1 MMFSKVVSCGIIGID
16 GYLIDVETDID
27 FREGTFD
34 IVGLGDT
41 AVKESRERVRSAIK
55 NSGFEFPE
63 GKITINLAPADIKKE
78 GSVLD
83 LSIALGILVAS
94 GKVSI
99 ERIGE
104 YVFVGELSLN
114 GEVKPV
120 RGTLSMAMKSLEEG
134 IKSIVVPLEN
144 AREVGVVK
152 GIEVLPIRNIKEIIN
167 HLNGVEKILPYNIE
181 IEDALINEI
190 AYDVDFS
197 DVRGQPTAKRGLEI
211 AASGGHN
218 CLLIG
223 SPGSGKT
230 MLAKRLSTILPPL
243 TFEESLEVTKIHSIA
258 GTLKPNES
266 LITNRPFRSP
276 HHTISNIALIGGGR
290 YPKPGEISLA
300 HYGVL
305 FLDEVPEFSKV
316 ALEVLRQ
323 PLEDGNI
330 SISRV
335 NGSVVYPAET
345 TLVCAANPCKCG
357 NYLND
362 KVPCTCTPKQ
372 VHQYMSK
379 LSGPL
384 LDRIDIQIEMN
395 PVKYKEL
402 NDTKQEESSSV
413 IRQRVVETRKIQL
426 ERYKKM
432 KIFSNSQLN
441 GRYLGE
447 FCKLDNDCKVLLKNA
462 FDKLN
467 LSARAYSRILKL
479 SRTLA
484 DMEKSENIRSWNIAE
499 AIQYRSLDRKK
510 NIT

>member
-1 MMFSKVVSCGIIGID
+1 MFSKVKSCGIIGID

-41 AVKESRERVRSAIK
+41 AVKEARERVRSAIK
-55 NSGFEFPE
+55 NSGFDFPE
-63 GKITINLAPADIKKE
+63 DKITINLAPANVRKE
-78 GSVLD
+78 GSILD
-83 LSIALGILVAS
+83 LPIALGILGAS
-94 GKVSI
+94 SKVKLDN
-99 ERIGE
+99 IGE
-104 YVFVGELSLN
+104 YVFVGELSLS

-120 RGTLSMAMKSLEEG
+120 KGTLSMAIQCLKDG
-134 IKSIVVPLEN
+134 IKKIVVPIDN
-144 AREVGVVK
+144 AKEVGVVK
-152 GIEVLPIRNIKEIIN
+152 GIEILPVKDIKEIIN
-167 HLNGVEKILPYNIE
+167 HLNGIEEILPYEVEVESLFN
-181 IEDALINEI
+181 EDVM
-190 AYDVDFS
+190 YDVDFA
-197 DVRGQPTAKRGLEI
+197 DVKGQGTAKRALEV

-230 MLAKRLSTILPPL
+230 MLAKRLPTILPPL

-258 GTLKPNES
+258 GTLKPNKS
-266 LITNRPFRSP
+266 LIVNRPFRSP
-276 HHTISNIALIGGGR
+276 HHTISNIALIGGGK

-305 FLDEVPEFSKV
+305 FLDEVPEFSKL

-335 NGSVVYPAET
+335 NGSVVYPAKA
-345 TLVCAANPCKCG
+345 TLICAANPCKCG
-357 NYLND
+357 NYLDD
-362 KVPCTCTPKQ
+362 KVPCTCTIKQ
-372 VHQYMSK
+372 VNQYMSK

-402 NDTKQEESSSV
+402 ETDMAEESSSAIRKRV
-413 IRQRVVETRKIQL
+413 IETRKIQL
-426 ERYKKM
+426 ERYKKL
-432 KIFSNSQLN
+432 KIYSNSQLN
-441 GRYLGE
+441 GRYLNK
-447 FCKLDNDCKVLLKNA
+447 FCKLDDNCKILIRNA

-479 SRTLA
+479 ARTLA
-484 DMEKSENIRSWNIAE
+484 DMDKSENIKQCNIAE
-499 AIQYRSLDRKK
+499 AIQYRSLDRKR
-510 NIT
+510 N

>member
-1 MMFSKVVSCGIIGID
+1 MFSKVLSCGIIGID

-27 FREGTFD
+27 FREGAFD

-63 GKITINLAPADIKKE
+63 GKITINLAPANIRKE
-78 GSVLD
+78 GSILD
-83 LSIALGILVAS
+83 LSIALGVLMAS
-94 GKVSI
+94 GKVKMD
-99 ERIGE
+99 RVNE
-104 YVFVGELSLN
+104 YVFAGELSLN

-120 RGTLSMAMKSLEEG
+120 NGTLSMAMKCLEEG
-134 IKSIVVPLEN
+134 IKNIVVPMEN
-144 AREVGVVK
+144 VREVGVVK
-152 GIEVLPIRNIKEIIN
+152 GVDVLPIRNIKEIIN
-167 HLNGVEKILPYNIE
+167 HLNDVEKILPYDME
-181 IEDALINEI
+181 VEDIFTNDVT
-190 AYDVDFS
+190 YDVDFA

-230 MLAKRLSTILPPL
+230 MLAKRLPTILPPL

-266 LITNRPFRSP
+266 LIINRPFRSP
-276 HHTISNIALIGGGR
+276 HHTISNIALIGGGK

-305 FLDEVPEFSKV
+305 FLDEVPEFSKL

-335 NGSVVYPAET
+335 NGSVLYPAET

-357 NYLND
+357 NYLDD
-362 KVPCTCTPKQ
+362 KVPCTCTPRQ
-372 VHQYMSK
+372 VQQYMSR

-402 NDTKQEESSSV
+402 NDTKQEESSSK
-413 IRQRVVETRKIQL
+413 IRQRVIETRKIQL
-426 ERYKKM
+426 ERYKNM

-441 GRYLGE
+441 GRYLTK
-447 FCKLDNDCKVLLKNA
+447 FCKLDADCKALLKQA

-479 SRTLA
+479 ARTLA
-484 DMEKSENIRSWNIAE
+484 DMEKSENIRAWNIAE
-499 AIQYRSLDRKK
+499 AIQYRSLDRKH
-510 NIT
+510 NS

>member
-1 MMFSKVVSCGIIGID
+1 MFSKVISCGIVGID

-27 FREGTFD
+27 FREGVFD
-34 IVGLGDT
+34 VVGLGDT

-63 GKITINLAPADIKKE
+63 GKVTINLAPANVRKE

-83 LSIALGILVAS
+83 LSIALGILIAS
-94 GKVSI
+94 GKVRL
-99 ERIGE
+99 EAVLE
-104 YVFVGELSLN
+104 YAFVGELSLN

-120 RGTLSMAMKSLEEG
+120 NGTLSMAMKCLDEG
-134 IKSIVVPLEN
+134 IKSIVVPMEN
-144 AREVGVVK
+144 AKEVGVVK
-152 GIEVLPIRNIKEIIN
+152 GIEVLPIKNIKEIIN
-167 HLNGVEKILPYNIE
+167 HLNEVEKILPYDLE
-181 IEDALINEI
+181 LEDTFERKVS
-190 AYDVDFS
+190 YDVDFS

-230 MLAKRLSTILPPL
+230 MLAKRLPTILPPL

-266 LITNRPFRSP
+266 LIRNRPFRSP
-276 HHTISNIALIGGGR
+276 HHTISNIALIGGGK

-357 NYLND
+357 NYLDD
-362 KVPCTCTPKQ
+362 KIPCTCTPRQ

-402 NDTKQEESSSV
+402 NDTKKEESSSEIRKRV
-413 IRQRVVETRKIQL
+413 IQTRKIQL
-426 ERYKKM
+426 DRYKNM

-441 GRYLGE
+441 GRYLNK
-447 FCKLDNDCKVLLKNA
+447 FCKLDDNCKILLKQA

-484 DMEKSENIRSWNIAE
+484 DMEQSEDIKTWNIAE
-499 AIQYRSLDRKK
+499 AIQYRSLDRK
-510 NIT
+510 NHG

>member
-1 MMFSKVVSCGIIGID
+1 MFSKVISCGIIGID

-34 IVGLGDT
+34 VVGLGDT

-55 NSGFEFPE
+55 NTGYEFPE
-63 GKITINLAPADIKKE
+63 GKVTINLAPANIRKE

-83 LSIALGILVAS
+83 LSIALGILIAA
-94 GKVSI
+94 GKVKM
-99 ERIGE
+99 EEVGE
-104 YVFVGELSLN
+104 YAFVGELSLN

-120 RGTLSMAMKSLEEG
+120 NGTLSMAMECSNKG
-134 IKSIVVPLEN
+134 IKKVVVPMEN

-152 GIEVLPIRNIKEIIN
+152 GIKVLPIRNIKEIIN
-167 HLNGVEKILPYNIE
+167 HLDGVEEILPYNVE
-181 IEDALINEI
+181 LEDIFTGSET
-190 AYDVDFS
+190 YDVDFA

-230 MLAKRLSTILPPL
+230 MLAKRLPTILPPL

-266 LITNRPFRSP
+266 LIVNRPFRSP
-276 HHTISNIALIGGGR
+276 HHTISNIALIGGGK

-305 FLDEVPEFSKV
+305 FLDEVPEFSKL

-345 TLVCAANPCKCG
+345 TLICAANPCKCG
-357 NYLND
+357 NYLDD
-362 KVPCTCTPKQ
+362 KVPCTCTPRQ
-372 VHQYMSK
+372 VQQYMSK

-395 PVKYKEL
+395 QVKYKEL
-402 NDTKQEESSSV
+402 NDTRPEESSSK
-413 IRQRVVETRKIQL
+413 IRQRVIETRKIQF
-426 ERYKKM
+426 ERYKDM

-441 GRYLGE
+441 GRYLTK
-447 FCKLDNDCKVLLKNA
+447 FCRLDDDCKALLKQA

-467 LSARAYSRILKL
+467 LSARAYSRVLKL
-479 SRTLA
+479 ARTLA

-499 AIQYRSLDRKK
+499 AIQYRSLDRK
-510 NIT
+510 NTSV

>member
-1 MMFSKVVSCGIIGID
+1 MFSKVISCGIIGID
-16 GYLIDVETDID
+16 GYLVDVETDID

-63 GKITINLAPADIKKE
+63 GKITINLAPADVRKE

-83 LSIALGILVAS
+83 LSIALGVLIAS
-94 GKVSI
+94 GKVKVDRAK
-99 ERIGE
+99 EC
-104 YVFVGELSLN
+104 VFVGELSLN

-120 RGTLSMAMKSLEEG
+120 KGTLSMAMKCLDEG
-134 IKSIVVPLEN
+134 IKNIVVPMEN

-152 GIEVLPIRNIKEIIN
+152 GVRVLPIRNIKEIIN
-167 HLNGVEKILPYNIE
+167 HLNDIEE
-181 IEDALINEI
+181 IEPYDIEVEDI
-190 AYDVDFS
+190 FTSDVQYDVDFA
-197 DVRGQPTAKRGLEI
+197 DVKGQPTAKRGLEI

-230 MLAKRLSTILPPL
+230 MLAKRLPTILPPL

-266 LITNRPFRSP
+266 LIVNRPFRSP
-276 HHTISNIALIGGGR
+276 HHTISNIALIGGGK

-305 FLDEVPEFSKV
+305 FLDEVPEFSKL

-357 NYLND
+357 NYLDD
-362 KVPCTCTPKQ
+362 KIPCTCTPRQ
-372 VHQYMSK
+372 VQQYMSR

-402 NDTKQEESSSV
+402 NDKKQEESSSK
-413 IRQRVVETRKIQL
+413 IRQRVIETRKIQL
-426 ERYKKM
+426 ERYKNM

-441 GRYLGE
+441 GRYLTK
-447 FCKLDNDCKVLLKNA
+447 FCRLDDDCKALLKQA

-479 SRTLA
+479 ARTLA
-484 DMEKSENIRSWNIAE
+484 DMDKSENIKQCNIAE
-499 AIQYRSLDRKK
+499 AIQYRSLDRKR
-510 NIT
+510 N